1 MQGKLAAFA
10 HEAAQY
16 CTIWQPYFGSAA
28 SEPGF
33 TSGDTWSQ
41 VIAAQGS
48 LGGRG
53 STLQDPSACSWD
65 ENPFCNPKKTRS
77 RLHLLLIWPIELR
90 FQRKTAA
97 LAALQD
103 PHHSIVQRCVLRTA
117 VKRFNCS
124 QCKHSRCAAR
134 GAVTTPHWCPVT
146 TPHCCASNPARCCA
160 SPSPRRCCRPAAAS
174 PPRRNRAARSQ

>member
-53 STLQDPSACSWD
+53 STLQDPFACGT
-65 ENPFCNPKKTRS
+65 KTRFATLKKLGAG
-77 RLHLLLIWPIELR
+77 LHLLLIWPIELR

-97 LAALQD
+97 LAAL
-103 PHHSIVQRCVLRTA
+103 
-117 VKRFNCS
+117 
-124 QCKHSRCAAR
+124 
-134 GAVTTPHWCPVT
+134 
-146 TPHCCASNPARCCA
+146 
-160 SPSPRRCCRPAAAS
+160 
-174 PPRRNRAARSQ
+174 

>member
-33 TSGDTWSQ
+33 TSWRYLEPGNSGAGISRRPRLDASGPIR
-41 VIAAQGS
+41 V
-48 LGGRG
+48 LG
-53 STLQDPSACSWD
+53 T
-65 ENPFCNPKKTRS
+65 KTRFATLKNS
-77 RLHLLLIWPIELR
+77 EPAALAADWPIELR

-103 PHHSIVQRCVLRTA
+103 RT
-117 VKRFNCS
+117 
-124 QCKHSRCAAR
+124 
-134 GAVTTPHWCPVT
+134 
-146 TPHCCASNPARCCA
+146 
-160 SPSPRRCCRPAAAS
+160 
-174 PPRRNRAARSQ
+174 PP

>member
-33 TSGDTWSQ
+33 TSWRYLKPGNSRDLL
-41 VIAAQGS
+41 AAEA
-48 LGGRG
+48 RRFR
-53 STLQDPSACSWD
+53 THPRVCWD

-77 RLHLLLIWPIELR
+77 RLHLPAAWPIELR
-90 FQRKTAA
+90 FQRKPAA
-97 LAALQD
+97 LAVLQD
-103 PHHSIVQRCVLRTA
+103 PHHSIVATLRVAHRCE
-117 VKRFNCS
+117 RFNCS
-124 QCKHSRCAAR
+124 QCKRQQQLHAGATAR
-134 GAVTTPHWCPVT
+134 GAVTTPH
-146 TPHCCASNPARCCA
+146 CCARNLARCCA

-174 PPRRNRAARSQ
+174 TLRHDRATR